1 MTRGKILECLSKQ
14 PMNANELAKEL
25 SMDYKTIRHHLKVLS
40 KNSLVS
46 TMGEGYATMY
56 YISELLEQH
65 VGLFYEIW
73 EEIGKKE
80 INKRRMK

>member
-1 MTRGKILECLSKQ
+1 
-14 PMNANELAKEL
+14 MNANELSKEL

-56 YISELLEQH
+56 YISELLDQH
-65 VGLFYEIW
+65 INVFYEIW
-73 EEIGKKE
+73 EEIEKKE
-80 INKRRMK
+80 INKRGVK